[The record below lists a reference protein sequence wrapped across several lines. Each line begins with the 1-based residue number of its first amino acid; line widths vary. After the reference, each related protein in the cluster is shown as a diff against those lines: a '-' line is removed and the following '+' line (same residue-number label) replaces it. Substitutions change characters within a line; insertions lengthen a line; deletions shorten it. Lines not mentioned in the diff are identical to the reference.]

1 MRGRTEHQLCLSSF
15 IRKNVAIQSH
25 RKISHY
31 RGGTAFFQYSPTNLL
46 VHYWLLTQ
54 AVKISEKHQ
63 APPASYIISSS
74 LWCFLVTSLQ
84 TWITD
89 RANPGKPGCHRQD
102 RDAWLWCTLCSWCPS
117 GMYTGEAGC
126 RWGRWW
132 SRRSAGVSAKQCVSW
147 DEMRWCKTGKLHPWW
162 SSLQQGVWW
171 CVTGHRSQ
179 HFAPQGWC
187 CAVVA
192 VMHGESWIWAA
203 CSL

>member
-1 MRGRTEHQLCLSSF
+1 MTSRVRGITEHQLCLSSF

-84 TWITD
+84 TWLTD
-89 RANPGKPGCHRQD
+89 RANPGKPGCHRLRARDTLFSEDKQD
-102 RDAWLWCTLCSWCPS
+102 RDAWLWCTLCS
-117 GMYTGEAGC
+117 
-126 RWGRWW
+126 
-132 SRRSAGVSAKQCVSW
+132 
-147 DEMRWCKTGKLHPWW
+147 
-162 SSLQQGVWW
+162 
-171 CVTGHRSQ
+171 
-179 HFAPQGWC
+179 
-187 CAVVA
+187 
-192 VMHGESWIWAA
+192 
-203 CSL
+203 